1 MSETIRPAR
10 TETYEHTVSGLLTK
24 RAEVLREADV
34 AAYRVAELRNDL
46 AAIDRT
52 LALLGYRGD
61 ADAVMPR
68 HQRKRAFGRGV
79 LTRRAFDALRKAD
92 GPLSGREVAVA
103 IIEAEGADA
112 DDQAFVRETTDS
124 VGRMLRKLRDQGRV
138 RAIKDDRGTVGWT
151 RCGENVWWAN

>member
-10 TETYEHTVSGLLTK
+10 TDTYEHTVSGLLS
-24 RAEVLREADV
+24 RRGEVLREADV

-52 LALLGYRGD
+52 LALFVHEGD

-79 LTRRAFDALRKAD
+79 LTRRAVEALRGAD
-92 GPLSGREVAVA
+92 GPLSSREIAERIV
-103 IIEAEGADA
+103 EAEGADA
-112 DDQAFVRETTDS
+112 DDQAFVSEVTDS
-124 VGRMLRKLRDQGRV
+124 VGRMLRKMRDKGRV
-138 RAIKDDRGTVGWT
+138 RAIQDRGAVGWA
-151 RCGENVWWAN
+151 RA